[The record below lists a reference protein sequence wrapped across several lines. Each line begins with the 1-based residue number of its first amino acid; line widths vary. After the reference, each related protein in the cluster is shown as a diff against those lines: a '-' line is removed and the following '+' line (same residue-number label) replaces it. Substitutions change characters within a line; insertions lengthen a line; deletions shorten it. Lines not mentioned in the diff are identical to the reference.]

1 MDIFYIKKSDMDLE
15 IFLTWSIEKTKK
27 KEKIFD
33 NKLELESIYFR
44 HNNSDNYILKDFN
57 LTLKRGE
64 FLALMGPSG
73 KGKTTLID
81 IIMGLIIPE
90 KGIIKVDNQYIL
102 KNQSLNNIINW
113 RHSISHVP
121 QNVFLLDSTIK
132 ENIIYD
138 TKNYTKKDIQKRLDE
153 VAEIV
158 CLDKLINSLPKGY
171 SEIVGE
177 RGSRF
182 SGGQV
187 QRIGLARAIFNKNPL
202 IILDEATSGL
212 DAELEE
218 KILNNIKRSCKGSS
232 LIMITHR
239 EESASVC
246 DRVIYI

>member
-1 MDIFYIKKSDMDLE
+1 
-15 IFLTWSIEKTKK
+15 
-27 KEKIFD
+27 
-33 NKLELESIYFR
+33 
-44 HNNSDNYILKDFN
+44 
-57 LTLKRGE
+57 
-64 FLALMGPSG
+64 
-73 KGKTTLID
+73 
-81 IIMGLIIPE
+81 MGLIIPE

-113 RHSISHVP
+113 RYSISHVP

-138 TKNYTKKDIQKRLDE
+138 TKNYREKDIQKRLDD

-239 EESASVC
+239 EESASLC